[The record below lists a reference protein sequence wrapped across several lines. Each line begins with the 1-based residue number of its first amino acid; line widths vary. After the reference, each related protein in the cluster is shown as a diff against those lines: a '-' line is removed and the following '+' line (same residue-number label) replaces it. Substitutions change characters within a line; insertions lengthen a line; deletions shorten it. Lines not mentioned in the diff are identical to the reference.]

1 MSDDEIERIY
11 ALLTQL
17 QHELRGYRADLN
29 GRLRALELAD
39 AHRTGADHGR
49 TSIAKLVAAGAGV
62 GSAVAAILSFIL
74 ANS

>member
-1 MSDDEIERIY
+1 VSDDEIERIY
-11 ALLTQL
+11 ALLSQL

-39 AHRTGADHGR
+39 AHRSGADYGR
-49 TSIAKLVAAGAGV
+49 TSVAKMVAAGAGV
-62 GSAVAAILSFIL
+62 GSAVAAIVSFIL